1 MVAAPICRMP
11 IPSWQEELAY
21 SPMLES
27 IARVARGPFHVLYPH
42 NFTNTVK
49 RWFDTA
55 ADTGIAFGLRFGKK
69 SNKSGCFARRLADMC
84 AQGYDAG
91 IDVASTDELHAA
103 LCAGVPGEQLV
114 VTGPT
119 PTADLIR
126 LATYHGSLLTVSR
139 PEDLDAIARVMHDI
153 QPIKKLRIMLRLSS
167 RGPRTR
173 FGMSTEES
181 YALAQS
187 LESGRYRGLPVSIM
201 GVSFHCNGYDVD
213 ERIQMSHTAIDTVLK
228 LREWSPASVV
238 SIGGGFPTSSVS
250 PQLWDTVTEQIMPS
264 MFVTGKIP
272 GGQYP
277 FASNCAGAEALR
289 HILTR
294 GKTSVKDR
302 IIAHGITL
310 LAEPGRSVCQTAGAS
325 YFPVLSCHRLPN
337 TEGNVTVVEGTSL
350 SLSEQ
355 WFDSEYYPDPY
366 LIRAGT
372 ILVQGEPTN
381 SAVAGSTCLDGDYL
395 SRRFIRFPDRPRPG
409 DILVYP
415 DTAGYQMD
423 SNESAFHGKEPPK
436 KFVFSATPH
445 HHFTEDFS

>member
-153 QPIKKLRIMLRLSS
+153 QPIKSLGSCSVLVLVDHAR
-167 RGPRTR
+167 
-173 FGMSTEES
+173 
-181 YALAQS
+181 ALA
-187 LESGRYRGLPVSIM
+187 
-201 GVSFHCNGYDVD
+201 
-213 ERIQMSHTAIDTVLK
+213 
-228 LREWSPASVV
+228 
-238 SIGGGFPTSSVS
+238 
-250 PQLWDTVTEQIMPS
+250 
-264 MFVTGKIP
+264 
-272 GGQYP
+272 
-277 FASNCAGAEALR
+277 
-289 HILTR
+289 
-294 GKTSVKDR
+294 
-302 IIAHGITL
+302 
-310 LAEPGRSVCQTAGAS
+310 
-325 YFPVLSCHRLPN
+325 
-337 TEGNVTVVEGTSL
+337 
-350 SLSEQ
+350 
-355 WFDSEYYPDPY
+355 
-366 LIRAGT
+366 
-372 ILVQGEPTN
+372 
-381 SAVAGSTCLDGDYL
+381 
-395 SRRFIRFPDRPRPG
+395 
-409 DILVYP
+409 
-415 DTAGYQMD
+415 
-423 SNESAFHGKEPPK
+423 
-436 KFVFSATPH
+436 
-445 HHFTEDFS
+445 